1 MAKLVERVAALG
13 QAIGADIKAILAK
26 TNALKTAAYKDVGT
40 TAGTVPQYVG
50 NNGISGLGYGGQ
62 VTNLPASTNLDDL
75 RYITAN
81 YSGVFMPT
89 GFPAGEVFIGGYSL
103 SVIAGD
109 SGVKQV
115 LSAVFSSYPD
125 VKFKTFERFRV
136 SKWSDWVL
144 SVGDSGGIKHEIIP
158 TGSSLNELPKIN
170 GAYFGKKSG
179 TITTA
184 GMPAELSAYMYDF
197 DFFLETMSSPDTY
210 AYIQTLYAVLYD
222 PLLKNNNVI
231 YTRLARFHTF
241 TEWVRVSGSVYGV
254 DIGGDVVGDDLV
266 VNSIKAGATSPK
278 IAYELIRRDI
288 TYSNFGYMEDGITM
302 QGENDLRGITI
313 VRSSIPDVDII
324 SMTLRVFAPIHAD
337 YGSNKIMYVE
347 PFAKSSKNYFNFA
360 AYGNYVEI
368 FIKTELHSTELSLPA
383 ENGRLLFAAG
393 SYIELFVTYK
403 VD

>member
-1 MAKLVERVAALG
+1 MTRTDRLKLLA
-13 QAIGADIKAILAK
+13 QAIGSDIKSILAK
-26 TNALKTAAYKDVGT
+26 TNLLKTAAYKDIGT
-40 TAGTVPQYVG
+40 TDGTVPQYIG

-81 YSGVFMPT
+81 YSGVFKPI
-89 GFPAGEVFIGGYSL
+89 GFPEGEAFIGSYSL

-115 LSAVFSSYPD
+115 LSAVFSAYPD
-125 VKFKTFERFRV
+125 VKFKTFERFRL

-144 SVGDSGGIKHEIIP
+144 SVGDSSGIKHEIIP
-158 TGSSLNELPKIN
+158 TGSSLDELPKIN
-170 GAYFGKKSG
+170 SAYFGQKSG
-179 TITTA
+179 TITTV

-210 AYIQTLYAVLYD
+210 SYIQTLYAVIYD
-222 PLLKNNNVI
+222 TSLKHNNVI

-254 DIGGDVVGDDLV
+254 DVGGDVIGDDLV

-278 IAYELIRRDI
+278 IAFEIIRLDI
-288 TYSNFGYMEDGITM
+288 TYANFGYQSDGITGIEGM
-302 QGENDLRGITI
+302 NRGIKSI
-313 VRSSIPDVDII
+313 NSSIPLVNIL
-324 SMTLRVFAPIHAD
+324 SMSSRLYAD
-337 YGSNKIMYVE
+337 YGGYHVFVPYAAVGSGRYAQMTDQTVGHLFHIRTTAHLNETGDDIN
-347 PFAKSSKNYFNFA
+347 FSADNLFN
-360 AYGNYVEI
+360 N
-368 FIKTELHSTELSLPA
+368 
-383 ENGRLLFAAG
+383 G